1 MPAKRAKPGEK
12 PMKPFN
18 RNPAARKGPR
28 KVTVHDESHDLLMRL
43 ARETQRAPADIVHLA
58 LSCFIA
64 AMVHA
69 GKHPEPQRR
78 KRQLGVSRLPVKK
91 IVEQALSK
99 GRKGT

>member
-1 MPAKRAKPGEK
+1 
-12 PMKPFN
+12 
-18 RNPAARKGPR
+18 
-28 KVTVHDESHDLLMRL
+28 
-43 ARETQRAPADIVHLA
+43 
-58 LSCFIA
+58 
-64 AMVHA
+64 MVHA